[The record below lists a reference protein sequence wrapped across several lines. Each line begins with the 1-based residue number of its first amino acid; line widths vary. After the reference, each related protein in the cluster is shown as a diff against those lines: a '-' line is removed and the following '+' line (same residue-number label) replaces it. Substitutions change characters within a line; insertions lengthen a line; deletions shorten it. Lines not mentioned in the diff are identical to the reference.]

1 MATMSKTQTSNPKEA
16 GVNQK
21 QGPRTGNTG
30 SPDKRSAFMEMKNNT
45 GSEKQALANS
55 VLAALELRGIKA
67 KPYIDPA
74 VENLKPN
81 VGPRVNPTA
90 NGSRLPKGAKS
101 PKTRG

>member
-1 MATMSKTQTSNPKEA
+1 MATMSKTQTSNPKQA

-55 VLAALELRGIKA
+55 ILAALELRGNSA
-67 KPYIDPA
+67 KPFIDPA

-81 VGPRVNPTA
+81 VGPKVNPTA
-90 NGSRLPKGAKS
+90 NGSRLPKGAKA
-101 PKTRG
+101 PKKRG

>member
-1 MATMSKTQTSNPKEA
+1 MVSKIQTSNPQE
-16 GVNQK
+16 GSVNQK
-21 QGPRTGNTG
+21 QGPRMGNAG
-30 SPDKRSAFMEMKNNT
+30 NAEKRSKFMSEKSNT

-67 KPYIDPA
+67 KPFIDPA

-81 VGPRVNPTA
+81 VGPKVNPTA

>member
-16 GVNQK
+16 SVNQK
-21 QGPRTGNTG
+21 QGPRTGNAG
-30 SPDKRSAFMEMKNNT
+30 NAEKRSKFMAEKSNQ

-55 VLAALELRGIKA
+55 VLAALEQRGIRA
-67 KPYIDPA
+67 KPSIDPA

-81 VGPRVNPTA
+81 VGPKVNPTA
-90 NGSRLPKGAKS
+90 NGSRLPRGAKS

>member
-1 MATMSKTQTSNPKEA
+1 MVSKTQTGNPQEA
-16 GVNQK
+16 SVNQK
-21 QGPRTGNTG
+21 QGPRTGNQG
-30 SPDKRSAFMEMKNNT
+30 SPEKRSAFMSAKSNS

-67 KPYIDPA
+67 KPFIDPA

-81 VGPRVNPTA
+81 VGPKVNPTA
-90 NGSRLPKGAKS
+90 NGSRLPRGAKS